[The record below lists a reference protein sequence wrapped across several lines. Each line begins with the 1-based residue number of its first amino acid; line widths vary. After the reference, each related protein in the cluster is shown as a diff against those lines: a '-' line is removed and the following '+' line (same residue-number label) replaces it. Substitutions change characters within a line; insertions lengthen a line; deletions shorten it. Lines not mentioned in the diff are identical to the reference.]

1 MGVAYQRLG
10 EKDPKYYKDAIDY
23 HLKHNQIG
31 DIAGK
36 FISFVNLGMIYNLMG
51 ENEKAVVN
59 NQHALRYAIQ
69 MSSVAGQT
77 IAIGNL
83 GRIGAKYNANYKKD
97 YSGAIISDKKKLMMF
112 VERYLELSSELS
124 HKKGEAGAH
133 LQLGML
139 KQEEVYIYI
148 LMI

>member
-1 MGVAYQRLG
+1 MQKNWRHSWYSLKKVKFKIGEALAYNCMGVAYQRLG
-10 EKDPKYYKDAIDY
+10 EKDPKYYKDAIEY

-83 GRIGAKYNANYKKD
+83 GRIGAKY
-97 YSGAIISDKKKLMMF
+97 IIN
-112 VERYLELSSELS
+112 
-124 HKKGEAGAH
+124 
-133 LQLGML
+133 
-139 KQEEVYIYI
+139 
-148 LMI
+148 